1 MNIKK
6 MLKATAFAGVFAMTA
21 STFAAPSIEVF
32 PAGKFGTDSGAT
44 KIFDVDNLGTASTTR
59 IANEVYEADKNQAT
73 IAGGV
78 MLFTCDDV
86 AASQI
91 VIDFAGMTPS
101 AGNYILCRLATTGAQ
116 KGKLQPLYS
125 AGADVDSTARLVT
138 GVIDNVNQTLSFAAE
153 AGTNLR
159 VGAATGVAL
168 AKGDKLVV
176 VNNAAAWV
184 NGDLTADA
192 AAPAIGTYIVNNT
205 QGANDVT
212 FGLTGTLDKNL
223 TTAVTMT
230 AEETVAD
237 VTDSATSDY
246 AVFANQFEV
255 SVTKSA
261 DGIINVD
268 DKDKFTV
275 ADNITDDDRIVIT
288 IDNLAVDT
296 ANETADNHKYILQA
310 TEATA
315 TTEPVKVTVKSSS
328 KGALDAVTVTSDV
341 DTSAGYPAVAASAT
355 TVVVTGDHTTI
366 DTTGVVIEVED
377 DNLYGA
383 GARGFSRIGLNVST
397 DATTEIVAR
406 DFTYSAV
413 SVDEAQ
419 ANDAINVNNAI
430 TYQTDAAAGS
440 WGNGSAKF
448 RIPAVVHSPAQGVNS
463 TIRIGNNAATTAT
476 VTAYVAYNGDCKT
489 VTLPTAAACSVTDY
503 TAASIV
509 AAIPEFAGKE
519 GNFDVRIDVGSGT
532 AEVECYIT
540 APGAF
545 TNARVIEETN
555 N

>member
-21 STFAAPSIEVF
+21 STFAAPKLEVF
-32 PAGKFGTDSGAT
+32 PAAKYAAADNSVA
-44 KIFDVDNLGTASTTR
+44 IIDVDNLGTASTTR

-73 IAGGV
+73 IAGGA
-78 MLFTCDDV
+78 LIFTCDDV
-86 AASQI
+86 AATQ
-91 VIDFAGMTPS
+91 VVFDFAGLTPA
-101 AGNYILCRLATTGAQ
+101 AGNYYLARLVTTGAH

-125 AGADVDSTARLVT
+125 SGALAASNVDLIT
-138 GVIDNVNQTLSFAAE
+138 GTIDTVNQTISFAAD
-153 AGTNLR
+153 AGDNIR
-159 VGAATGVAL
+159 VGAQNGVAL
-168 AKGDKLVV
+168 AVGDKLVILTETAI
-176 VNNAAAWV
+176 AAT
-184 NGDLTADA
+184 DFITDDSA
-192 AAPAIGTYIVNNT
+192 AGNI
-205 QGANDVT
+205 GANT
-212 FGLTGTLDKNL
+212 FVVAQVATKTLGLTGTLDKNL
-223 TTAVTMT
+223 TTNVTMT

-237 VTDSATSDY
+237 NTASATSDY
-246 AVFANQFEV
+246 ASFANQFEV
-255 SVTKSA
+255 SVSKAA

-275 ADNITDDDRIVIT
+275 ADNTTNEDRIVIT
-288 IDNLAVDT
+288 VDNLAFDH
-296 ANETADNHKYILQA
+296 ANETADNHSYILQA

-315 TTEPVKVTVKSSS
+315 TTEPVKVTVKSTSI
-328 KGALDAVTVTSDV
+328 GALDAVTVTSDI
-341 DTSAGYPAVAASAT
+341 DTSAGFPAVPASAT
-355 TVVVTGDHTTI
+355 TIVVTGSHTTLA
-366 DTTGVVIEVED
+366 TTGIVIEVED

-383 GARGFSRIGLNVST
+383 GARGFSRIGLDIST
-397 DATTEIVAR
+397 DETTEIVAR

-430 TYQTDAAAGS
+430 TYATDATAGS

-476 VTAYVAYNGDCKT
+476 VSAHVAYDGTCKT
-489 VTLPTAAACSVTDY
+489 VTLPAAAACAVTDY
-503 TAASIV
+503 TAASII

-519 GNFDVRIDVGSGT
+519 GNFDIRFDVGSGT
-532 AEVECYIT
+532 AEVECYVT